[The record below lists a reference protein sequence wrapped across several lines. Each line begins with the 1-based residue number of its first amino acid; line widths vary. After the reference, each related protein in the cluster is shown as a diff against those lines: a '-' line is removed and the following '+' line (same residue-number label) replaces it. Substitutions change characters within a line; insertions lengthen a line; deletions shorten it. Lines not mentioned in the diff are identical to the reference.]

1 MISTLATIMLVAS
14 FITGAMS
21 PQDCPTNAV
30 WQWYEA
36 HGIWA
41 CGGER

>member
-1 MISTLATIMLVAS
+1 MSNAVATIMLLAS
-14 FITGAMS
+14 FITGAIN
-21 PQDCPTNAV
+21 PQECPCGAV

-41 CGGER
+41 CGEK